1 MSECLTHHWSSIIKY
16 NSWRNE
22 EKKKKKKTKPNTFK
36 QNLKKY
42 YSQES
47 HIFMKNFMN
56 VFSIVNAINIIIVDI
71 TTIIIIIIILNTL
84 PNLIWS
90 FLERPQW
97 K

>member
-1 MSECLTHHWSSIIKY
+1 
-16 NSWRNE
+16 
-22 EKKKKKKTKPNTFK
+22 
-36 QNLKKY
+36 
-42 YSQES
+42 
-47 HIFMKNFMN
+47 MN